1 MHATHGAVTKVVPSH
16 TPQPSAIAAEHPPPR
31 FWIPPP
37 QTKGYPLLKLD
48 ISMIML
54 AMMLSAV
61 RGWSLPPSDESAQGS
76 PLSLVNQSEITDG
89 VVLAH
94 DLRELEQET
103 EQETDWIVI
112 RDPGNG
118 KPVGR
123 ETGGSCTEGWSV
135 SPLRPTLSCA
145 TNPHVAFSCRRQRFD
160 LGRVKESGVSLD
172 NGTCSTLLGKL
183 RPALQGV
190 SRLPRRPSRRG
201 RASHLWPTRVK
212 PPNTCPTPPTRSR
225 S

>member
-94 DLRELEQET
+94 DRQLHGLHASF
-103 EQETDWIVI
+103 
-112 RDPGNG
+112 GLAHAS
-118 KPVGR
+118 
-123 ETGGSCTEGWSV
+123 SCDGWSI
-135 SPLRPTLSCA
+135 SPLRPTLSCNERNQPCFLVPPAA
-145 TNPHVAFSCRRQRFD
+145 TRLTQTLYTRGRR
-160 LGRVKESGVSLD
+160 
-172 NGTCSTLLGKL
+172 
-183 RPALQGV
+183 
-190 SRLPRRPSRRG
+190 PRRGSPILVFIHAGEAAYLEST
-201 RASHLWPTRVK
+201 SQTWLL
-212 PPNTCPTPPTRSR
+212 S
-225 S
+225 